1 MQSKTNIKKPDR
13 IILLEVGLI
22 LALLFVNWALN
33 LQYRTEPICVLD
45 PPQHL
50 LYDSAFRY
58 TPFIE
63 PKPIDEPEPAKT
75 KPVEAAIFNPTAIIK
90 HIDNLFDT
98 KTEIIAPPK
107 LPGPGIMK
115 QIVVNPV
122 VEPSNEVITF
132 ADKMPKFPGG
142 EEALN
147 EFIIRNF
154 DIPDRLYDFAS
165 DVTVV
170 VEFIID
176 ENGNVIDIQILSCNR
191 PGFGVEREAK
201 SIYTK
206 MPKWEAGVNNG
217 STAKVRMRQPIKI
230 QID

>member
-33 LQYRTEPICVLD
+33 LQYRTNLPEVTIEKPDPRADDPYVLG
-45 PPQHL
+45 
-50 LYDSAFRY
+50 AI
-58 TPFIE
+58 IE
-63 PKPIDEPEPAKT
+63 PPPIIKPEPPKREII
-75 KPVEAAIFNPTAIIK
+75 EASVFNPTAIIK
-90 HIDNLFDT
+90 KMDDLFESKD
-98 KTEIIAPPK
+98 EIIAPTK
-107 LPGPGIMK
+107 LPGPGLMK

-132 ADKMPKFPGG
+132 ADKMPEFPGG

-154 DIPDRLYDFAS
+154 DIPDRLYDFAN

-201 SIYTK
+201 SIYAK

-217 STAKVRMRQPIKI
+217 TTAKVRMKQPIKI